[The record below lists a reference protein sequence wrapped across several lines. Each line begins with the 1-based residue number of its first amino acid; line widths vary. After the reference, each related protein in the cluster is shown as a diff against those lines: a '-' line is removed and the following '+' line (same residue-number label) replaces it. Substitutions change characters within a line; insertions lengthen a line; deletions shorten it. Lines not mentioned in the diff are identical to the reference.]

1 MPILFLIFCNS
12 YIIYIQD
19 QRYVFAAS
27 ARLKRACS
35 SAFVQTGEEE
45 LAHQPAPS
53 LALATDHGAH
63 IVSAVMKSKDAQKY
77 ALLPATLQLYLRIL
91 FSHRRQSK

>member
-53 LALATDHGAH
+53 LAFATDHCAH
-63 IVSAVMKSKDAQKY
+63 TVYAVIKSQDAQKY
-77 ALLPATLQLYLRIL
+77 APLPATLQLYMRM